1 MRIINLTK
9 PKNDKTMK
17 NFNLLPYVS
26 IYWLGDKKT
35 LAVGWFNI
43 CIAFGFE
50 GIVNEVEEMKDEYYL
65 QDNRCYIGNDI
76 LFWAKDGKGYTTDT
90 SKAQVYT
97 RKQAYEQHESRGTD
111 IPWLKSYINE
121 RTRPSVD
128 MQYCDLQICRNLEVK
143 K

>member
-17 NFNLLPYVS
+17 NFNLLPYIS

-43 CIAFGFE
+43 CIAFGFD
-50 GIVNEVEEMKDEYYL
+50 GI
-65 QDNRCYIGNDI
+65 
-76 LFWAKDGKGYTTDT
+76 
-90 SKAQVYT
+90 
-97 RKQAYEQHESRGTD
+97 
-111 IPWLKSYINE
+111 IN
-121 RTRPSVD
+121 
-128 MQYCDLQICRNLEVK
+128 EVK